1 MAEGASPISSGGAG
15 TVFEY
20 RAAALD
26 LVALLCCVPVPG
38 LEVIPD
44 AVELQ
49 KASMAPLDDVV
60 VSNWKGPY
68 LLVLERQIKRTL
80 EIVPS
85 AKAWKGLISQCLESL
100 ERFGDDVDAERRRF
114 GVTATGPS
122 KDLEDLRELA
132 ATAAAQ
138 ASLENFLQEALPPLG
153 GQYHRVWKHLKT
165 TITDAMTKSGG
176 SALVP
181 ELVELT
187 AFRIVRRLV
196 VQIEPEGPGA
206 RYTALCAA
214 LEERLIPAGADYD
227 APEVFRIIEDLAE
240 EWGPRSGSVDRQML
254 RNRLSAKGLVLR
266 GDPPARLELEA
277 VEEWTDVFLSRPQ
290 VRDRLGRNRK
300 LNRVALRAKL
310 ASTIDAHK
318 LVLVTGPAGTGK
330 SALTRAVA
338 GEIRQQDQVTV
349 VGFSLTEH
357 TWGTVA
363 DIDGELGGP
372 GRLATALRGAPT
384 GRRVFVIDGAEQAL
398 SDGGKLL
405 RRLLSLLPRDEEG
418 EPLWHVVAV
427 AREQAADDVSEY
439 LAARDGRVERM
450 RIGGLSDGELREV
463 LDAFPAL
470 APMER
475 LPRPAQL
482 LRTLYTVD
490 LLVRLLDVG
499 ANPQQ
504 ILGEEDVADFVYDH
518 LVRRGGSERPG
529 LGHPDDRSDVY
540 LDLSEAVV
548 VNGQRFARLPQSGTG
563 PAKYGLV
570 SDGILKQK
578 RSELG
583 FAHDAMLDYAVAFL
597 LCEESAPAVAAVRQ
611 PRRLLRGIR
620 IAAQLRLARAGRRSP
635 AKVLAAW
642 RWITTAAQELSELD
656 GARWQDLPFEALFEL
671 GHPEPV
677 LAGLDDELLAD
688 GGRALVTAA
697 RLRLRSVVAA
707 LPILRFL
714 TLHADDLDD
723 VAAGGA
729 LRLLGRWLPAA
740 ADGIDDDLAARV
752 PHAVTRWFHN
762 GADTAAPT
770 AIALACTAQHLDATS
785 RQLFEHL
792 SNHAPAEVQRVVE
805 EQRLATNLARHEP
818 ELLALMAHSVYVEH
832 PDSLMPVP
840 FREGVRDIGW
850 PSRYRPKPVAP
861 FTTPSVPPWIPAD
874 APDPAELGPFGAL
887 LTHAPDQGLLLIGQ
901 VADAATEAVTR
912 IETERGRREYSLV
925 WPLDQGEAVFAGTA
939 RSWEW
944 PWAGALGPG
953 PAIAALAALRR
964 WAHAQAAAGA
974 SLGEL
979 MQRVLGCGR
988 SIALVAVAAGV
999 LALHA
1004 RRVTDE
1010 LDPVLGQSD
1019 LWALPSS
1026 NAVQLTYAVPLIVLR
1041 ASAERQDAFREMGR
1055 RLTAEHEQHRGT
1067 TGEGDAASDGVIAE
1081 AALLLD
1087 SSNYRIVTLPDSDGR
1102 AVPGTVTVPDRDGR
1116 ALVNEAVNRRRMEQ
1130 SDGGAAFR
1138 EFVERFALLRDAEV
1152 ARDGDGKADARGLFE
1167 RWEALDRVHRLSPS
1181 GRPKELDAIGPMV
1194 AAVVLRSA
1202 NATAGGVEPE
1212 QVRWAANELLTAAEA
1227 TPSAV
1232 TADCDVV
1239 HESVDPRAA
1248 DRSAATALPVLVAA
1262 PALFQQA
1269 DTAEETVRAAVLQL
1283 AGSAYI
1289 EVRSLLCSAIT
1300 QLWSAGVCTG
1310 PDDALHTT
1318 SLNALTEM
1326 VVTAGLTAQEDMY
1339 TPRRPF
1345 RLTGPVDA
1353 ALTEAVPFVD
1363 LRLVAAAAA
1372 AAYLAANFDCPHS
1385 GAARHLAEAMAHH
1398 DRLTW
1403 IRQSEAMASHS
1414 AEWRD
1419 THDTITAELAL
1430 DGDQARLEAYLN
1442 VFDSDPHA
1450 LAGLLS
1456 ALAQQ
1461 ATSPARVRKLLVMWP
1476 GMLDRFASRGSKAL
1490 GQALLPLPARGVPW
1504 TPAQA
1509 RDLIRAWAPLHK
1521 ARPHLADRLLDVLD
1535 AHGLFSGQEVSLVL
1549 DVLGDRSDAVAVSA
1563 RRVVPF
1569 LAQVLSDD
1577 VHRTGPDAERARRLL
1592 DALSAAG
1599 RQEALQVQH
1608 QLEESFGLN

>member
-1 MAEGASPISSGGAG
+1 MDPRRLADVRSGDADQYRSLGSGYLIAPRLVLTARHAVVEKATDALWPRVDVRVGHPGPEHGAR
-15 TVFEY
+15 ER
-20 RAAALD
+20 RAATVCWVHPGGRD
-26 LVALLCCVPVPG
+26 VALLLLDAPVEVPG
-38 LEVIPD
+38 TLRWGRPGGTT
-44 AVELQ
+44 
-49 KASMAPLDDVV
+49 PL
-60 VSNWKGPY
+60 PY
-68 LLVLERQIKRTL
+68 TALGF
-80 EIVPS
+80 PS
-85 AKAWKGLISQCLESL
+85 AVVK
-100 ERFGDDVDAERRRF
+100 DDGRRNVEPME
-114 GVTATGPS
+114 GT
-122 KDLEDLRELA
+122 
-132 ATAAAQ
+132 
-138 ASLENFLQEALPPLG
+138 LPPLAG
-153 GQYHRVWKHLKT
+153 GAAPNDLYVLNQGPAPAWSPDGKQ
-165 TITDAMTKSGG
+165 AWGGASG
-176 SALVP
+176 SAVFVHGHLLGVVVHDDDAFENRRLHACPAHSFTGDP
-181 ELVELT
+181 EFAGLLQDYGDGPP
-187 AFRIVRRLV
+187 RIVR
-196 VQIEPEGPGA
+196 ID
-206 RYTALCAA
+206 AA
-214 LEERLIPAGADYD
+214 QR
-227 APEVFRIIEDLAE
+227 
-240 EWGPRSGSVDRQML
+240 
-254 RNRLSAKGLVLR
+254 
-266 GDPPARLELEA
+266 ELEA
-277 VEEWTDVFLSRPQ
+277 VEEWTDDFLSRLRVKDQ
-290 VRDRLGRNRK
+290 LGGRIRLDRAVLRDD
-300 LNRVALRAKL
+300 L
-310 ASTIDAHK
+310 ARTIDEHK

-338 GEIRQQDQVTV
+338 GEIRQQDQVMV
-349 VGFSLTEH
+349 VGLSLTEH
-357 TWGTVA
+357 TWRTVA
-363 DIDGELGGP
+363 DIDGDLGGQ

-384 GRRVFVIDGAEQAL
+384 GRRVLVIDGAEQAL
-398 SDGGKLL
+398 SDDGNLL
-405 RRLLSLLPRDEEG
+405 RHLLSLLPRDEEDQ
-418 EPLWHVVAV
+418 PLWHVVAV

-439 LAARDGRVERM
+439 LAARGGQVETM
-450 RIGGLSDGELREV
+450 RIGGLADAEFHKV
-463 LDAFPAL
+463 LGAFPDL
-470 APMER
+470 APMAR

-490 LLVRLLDVG
+490 LLVKLLDKG
-499 ANPQQ
+499 ADPRHL
-504 ILGEEDVADFVYDH
+504 LGEEDVADFVYDH

-540 LDLSEAVV
+540 LDLAEAAV
-548 VNGQRFARLPQSGTG
+548 VNGQRFARLRSGTG
-563 PAKYGLV
+563 PAKDGLV
-570 SDGILKQK
+570 SDGIL
-578 RSELG
+578 RRESSELG
-583 FAHDAMLDYAVAFL
+583 FAHDAMLDYAVAIR
-597 LCEESAPAVAAVRQ
+597 LCEQSAPAVAAAPQ

-620 IAAQLRLARAGRRSP
+620 IAAQLRLTRAGRRSP
-635 AKVLAAW
+635 ADVLAAW
-642 RWITTAAQELSELD
+642 RWIATAAQELSELD
-656 GARWQDLPFEALFEL
+656 GTRWQDLPFEALFEL
-671 GHPEPV
+671 GQPEPV
-677 LAGLDDELLAD
+677 LAALDDALLAD
-688 GGRALVTAA
+688 GGRALVDTA
-697 RLRLRSVVAA
+697 RLRLRNVVAA

-714 TLHADDLDD
+714 TLHADSLDG
-723 VAAGGA
+723 VAASGA

-740 ADGIDDDLAARV
+740 DGMDEDLATRV
-752 PHAVTRWFHN
+752 PRVVTRWFRN
-762 GADTAAPT
+762 GAAAAPT
-770 AIALACTAQHLDATS
+770 AIALACTSQHLDETS

-805 EQRLATNLARHEP
+805 DQRLATNLARHEP
-818 ELLALMAHSVYVEH
+818 GLLALMARSVYVNH

-901 VADAATEAVTR
+901 VADAATDAVTR

-944 PWAGALGPG
+944 PWAGTLGPG

-974 SLGEL
+974 GLGEL
-979 MQRVLGCGR
+979 VQRVLGCGR

-1041 ASAERQDAFREMGR
+1041 ASAKRQDAYREMGR
-1055 RLTAEHEQHRGT
+1055 RLTAEHEQRRGT

-1102 AVPGTVTVPDRDGR
+1102 A
-1116 ALVNEAVNRRRMEQ
+1116 LVNEAVNRRRMEQ
-1130 SDGGAAFR
+1130 SDDGAAFR

-1167 RWEALDRVHRLSPS
+1167 RWESLDRVHRLSPS
-1181 GRPKELDAIGPMV
+1181 SQPKELDAIGPMV
-1194 AAVVLRSA
+1194 AAVVLRSV
-1202 NATAGGVEPE
+1202 NAVASWVEPE
-1212 QVRWAANELLTAAEA
+1212 QVRWAVTKLLTAAEA

-1232 TADCDVV
+1232 TADCGDVV
-1239 HESVDPRAA
+1239 HESIDPRAA
-1248 DRSAATALPVLVAA
+1248 DRSAATALPFLLAA
-1262 PALFQQA
+1262 PALLQQA
-1269 DTAEETVRAAVLQL
+1269 DTTEETVRAAVLQL

-1300 QLWSAGVCTG
+1300 RLWSTGACAG

-1385 GAARHLAEAMAHH
+1385 GAARHLAEALAQH

-1403 IRQSEAMASHS
+1403 TRQSEAMASHA

-1419 THDTITAELAL
+1419 THDTVTAELAL
-1430 DGDQARLEAYLN
+1430 DGDQARLEAYLTAFN
-1442 VFDSDPHA
+1442 SDQHA

-1461 ATSPARVRKLLVMWP
+1461 ATSPARLRELLVMWP

-1490 GQALLPLPARGVPW
+1490 GQALLPLPASGAPW

-1509 RDLIRAWAPLHK
+1509 RDLIVAWAPPHK
-1521 ARPHLADRLLDVLD
+1521 ARPHLADHLLNVLD
-1535 AHGLFSGQEVSLVL
+1535 AQGLFGGQEVGLVL
-1549 DVLGDRSDAVAVSA
+1549 DVLGDRADAVAVSA

-1577 VHRTGPDAERARRLL
+1577 VHRTGPDAERARNLL
-1592 DALSAAG
+1592 DALAAAG
-1599 RQEALQVQH
+1599 KQEALRVQH
-1608 QLEESFGLN
+1608 QLEESSGLN